1 MFRRDVRGPKAS
13 DRPCISLDLCQSRG
27 KKRKKKGGKSGKSK
41 IKGEKEGKNRRRERE
56 REKSSKAEGRKLGGG
71 VRERVS
77 GRSF

>member
-1 MFRRDVRGPKAS
+1 MHLARFMPVPGEKE
-13 DRPCISLDLCQSRG
+13 
-27 KKRKKKGGKSGKSK
+27 KKEGGKSGKSK

-56 REKSSKAEGRKLGGG
+56 REKSSKAERRKLGGG